1 MVKVFI
7 PRERRPGETRVAGT
21 PETVRRMVKQ
31 GLEVAVERGAGTA
44 SLFRDADYEAAGAR
58 LVDDPAESWET
69 ADIVLKV
76 AAPDHYDGLPG
87 HEAEGLKPGA
97 VLIGFLAPHKNLDMV
112 RTLAAGNVTSFSLE
126 LVPRV
131 TRAQSMDALS
141 SQASIAGYKA
151 VLLAA
156 WRLPKYLPLL
166 MTAAGTIKPSRVVIM
181 GAGVAGLQ
189 AIATARRLGAVVEV
203 SDVRPVVKE
212 QVESLG
218 AKFIEL
224 PVQESGE
231 GQGGYAREM
240 GEDFLRRQREIVQRH
255 LSQADAVITTALVP
269 GRPAPRLVT
278 AEMVAAMRPGAV
290 IVDLAVE
297 QGGNCELSE
306 ADREVTS
313 ENGVVILGP
322 SNLAAGMP
330 HDASLL
336 YARNVHALLQLLVDK
351 EGNLAPNLED
361 EVLAGAVLTHGGQV
375 LHPPTAERLAPR
387 EVPA

>member
-21 PETVRRMVKQ
+21 PETVRRMAKQ
-31 GLEVAVERGAGTA
+31 GLEVAVERGAGLA

-69 ADIVLKV
+69 ADVVLKV
-76 AAPDHYDGLPG
+76 TPPDHFEGLPG

-112 RTLAAGNVTSFSLE
+112 RILAAGNVTAFSLE

-166 MTAAGTIKPSRVVIM
+166 MTAAGTIKPARVVVM

-189 AIATARRLGAVVEV
+189 AIATAKRLGAVVEV
-203 SDVRPVVKE
+203 SDVRPAVKE

-218 AKFIEL
+218 GRFIEL
-224 PVQESGE
+224 PAAESGE

-255 LSQADAVITTALVP
+255 LAAADAVITTALVP

-278 AEMVAAMRPGAV
+278 AEMVRAMRPGSV

-297 QGGNCELSE
+297 QGGNVELSQ
-306 ADREVTS
+306 ADREVV

-322 SNLAAGMP
+322 SNLPAAMP

-336 YARNVHALLQLLVDK
+336 YARNVFALLQILLDK
-351 EGNLAPNLED
+351 EGKLAPDLAD
-361 EVLAGAVLTHGGQV
+361 EIVAGTLLTHDGTV
-375 LHPPTAERLAPR
+375 VHKPTAERLAPE